1 MSLVRWLRK
10 NNMKLM
16 AVVVIA
22 LMFIFVAGDF
32 IQRGNR
38 RTGTQV
44 IGHMGTQKVTNYDLY
59 AARGEL
65 ELLRALRA
73 DDLLRSQD
81 LQGVFLAELLFSDQR
96 GSPALM
102 SRVKSSIRRNLYAI
116 SDKQI
121 NDIYRRQAPPD
132 VLWLCLKSEARRA
145 GIGIPNDQAGGLLGQ
160 AIPQLFRGQTYSQFM
175 AALMGRQGIPE
186 QQILAT
192 LGELLA
198 VWQYAQMMCVSEGLT
213 RQQVMVE
220 AAAERESIDAQLV
233 EFEAGTFAATA
244 EAPSQEQV
252 QQHFDKYKTF
262 VAGAVSEDNPYGFGY
277 KLPARVCLEYMAVKL
292 DDVRTIVAPPTQD
305 EEGEYYSR
313 NKEELFSEQVR
324 SDPND
329 PNSELVTRTKSF
341 AEVAGSI
348 SKRLLSEKINAK
360 ADGILQ
366 EARTLTEAGQTDAAG
381 ATAGQP
387 GAKPGDYDAAA
398 KKLSEKHKI
407 KVYTGRTGLLSPA
420 QMQMDERL
428 GTLVLRGYGQN
439 PVRLSQVVFA
449 VDELGVSELGPFDV
463 AKPQINENIGPL
475 KDLMTAA
482 ASTSRRVMA
491 VVRVIEAHKA
501 AEPES
506 LGVTF
511 STRRLQLDPNEQES
525 KEDTYSVKE
534 KVAEDLK
541 KLAAMDTAKA
551 RAEEFVA
558 LAGTEGWDKALST
571 FEERYGA
578 KDPNKPKVFKLQ
590 NLAGLRRLSLAT
602 LEALAVQGQGDP
614 SAAFF
619 LNESRK
625 SRLFVDKLY
634 ELVPADA
641 NTAQALPAV
650 VEFKPDMRYLA
661 IKDVSV
667 KRLWKED
674 YEQAKP
680 MQLFGDEYAQAQSL
694 AAIHFNP
701 ENVIK
706 RMHFKFVKSEAQTTE
721 PNSPAK
727 SEAAS

>member
-38 RTGTQV
+38 STGTRV
-44 IGHMGTQKVTNYDLY
+44 IGHMGTQKITNYDLY
-59 AARGEL
+59 RARGEL
-65 ELLRALRA
+65 DLLRSLRA

-132 VLWLCLKSEARRA
+132 VLWLCLRDEARRA
-145 GIGIPNDQAGGLLGQ
+145 GIGIPNDQAGALLGQ
-160 AIPQLFRGQTYSQFM
+160 AIPQLFGGQTYSQFM
-175 AALMGRQGIPE
+175 AALMARQGIPE

-198 VWQYAQMMCVSEGLT
+198 VWQYAQMVCLNEGLT

-220 AAAERESIDAQLV
+220 AAAERESVDAQLV
-233 EFEAGTFAATA
+233 EFEAKTFAATA
-244 EAPSQEQV
+244 ETPSQEQM

-292 DDVRTIVAPPTQD
+292 DDVRTIIAPPTQD
-305 EEGEYYSR
+305 EEGEYYNR

-329 PNSELVTRTKSF
+329 PNSELITRTKSF

-360 ADGILQ
+360 ADGIMQ
-366 EARTLTEAGQTDAAG
+366 EARTLTETAQADAAG
-381 ATAGQP
+381 QP
-387 GAKPGDYDAAA
+387 AKPGDYDAAA

-407 KVYTGRTGLLSPA
+407 KVYTGRTGLLSPNEVT
-420 QMQMDERL
+420 MDEHL
-428 GTLVLRGYGQN
+428 GTLFLRGYGQN
-439 PVRLSQVVFA
+439 PVRLTQVVFA
-449 VDELGVSELGPFDV
+449 VDGLDVSELGPFDV
-463 AKPQINENIGPL
+463 VKPQINENIGPL

-482 ASTSRRVMA
+482 VSTSRRIMA
-491 VVRVIEAHKA
+491 VVRVVEAHKP

-506 LGVTF
+506 LDVAF
-511 STRRLQLDPNEQES
+511 STRGLQLDPNEQAS

-534 KVAEDLK
+534 KVTEDLK
-541 KLAAMDTAKA
+541 NLVAMATAKT

-558 LAGTEGWDKALST
+558 LAGTEGWDKATST
-571 FEERYGA
+571 FEERYGE

-590 NLAGLRRLSLAT
+590 NLTGMRRVSLAT
-602 LEALAVQGQGDP
+602 LEAVAVQGQGDP

-625 SRLFVDKLY
+625 SRLLMDKLY
-634 ELVPADA
+634 DLVPADA
-641 NTAQALPAV
+641 NTAKALPAV
-650 VEFKPDMRYLA
+650 IEFKPDMRYLA
-661 IKDVSV
+661 IKDISV

-701 ENVIK
+701 ENVLK
-706 RMHFKFVKSEAQTTE
+706 RMHFKFVKSETQTTDA
-721 PNSPAK
+721 NAPAN